1 MPGSLILPCFNIF
14 KFFKTSFRFPASTH
28 LRHRSESKNPS
39 GWFLIS
45 QINFVNISWPL
56 CSSEKIHN
64 IKHGGYIIYMIRRVW
79 TRKNFL
85 LNFPPFCQLKEEN
98 QEGTVF
104 IFVRKKCKKRFLAKP
119 GSEPVTTRVSTGG
132 RFNHWAIQIVN
143 ENRSNLKI

>member
-104 IFVRKKCKKRFLAKP
+104 IFVRKKCKKDFWLNLYPNLWTLEFPQEDALTIHP
-119 GSEPVTTRVSTGG
+119 LSWFT
-132 RFNHWAIQIVN
+132 
-143 ENRSNLKI
+143 NRGVL